1 MSKHKIIIDTD
12 PGIDDAMAIHFAFA
26 HPDIEVLGLTT
37 VFGNV
42 HTHTATRNA
51 LALVEMAAYT
61 AAAVAHGADSPLVV
75 PLNPPAHYAH
85 GAEGFG
91 DVPAA
96 HPKVELGSRP
106 AATFICDAINQNP
119 GEVTLCAVSPLT
131 NLALALRHDPQ
142 IVERV
147 CKIVIMGGAVDT
159 RGNVSEWAEANI
171 WSDPHAAD
179 EVFAAQWPITLVGL
193 DVTEKVHCTPEDF
206 GSLAASSPVIG
217 GFLNEA
223 TQFYFD
229 FHRQRHDL
237 DGCFLHDPS
246 AVIAITDPDM
256 FAKEG
261 ACLRVVCEGGRV
273 GQIVRC
279 TSETRRAVE
288 VCLGVDRARV
298 RGLFLSTLKNADTAM
313 AERKGTR
320 RG

>member
-42 HTHTATRNA
+42 HALTATRNA
-51 LALVEMAAYT
+51 LALVGMASACAT
-61 AAAVAHGADSPLVV
+61 AVAHGADAPLVL
-75 PLNPPAHYAH
+75 PLNPPADYVH

-96 HPKVELGSRP
+96 HPKAEPDSRP
-106 AATFICDAINQNP
+106 AATFICDSINQNP
-119 GEVTLCAVSPLT
+119 GEVTLCAVAPLT

-147 CKIVIMGGAVDT
+147 RQVVIMGGAVDT

-171 WSDPHAAD
+171 WGDPHAAD
-179 EVFAAQWPITLVGL
+179 EVFAAPWPITLVGL

-206 GSLAASSPVIG
+206 DSLAASSPVIG

-223 TQFYFD
+223 VQFYFG
-229 FHRQRHDL
+229 FHRQRHDV
-237 DGCFLHDPS
+237 DACFLHDPS

-256 FAKEG
+256 FAREA
-261 ACLRVVCEGGRV
+261 ACLRVVCEGARV
-273 GQIVRC
+273 GQIIRC
-279 TSETRRAVE
+279 TSETRRAAE
-288 VCLGVDRARV
+288 VCLGVDQGRV
-298 RGLFLSTLKNADTAM
+298 RKLFLSTLKNADAVM
-313 AERKGTR
+313 AERKNA
-320 RG
+320 